1 MRLILIHQGVRY
13 DIEARF
19 EKPGSHV
26 SDLLDAI
33 ERRAGTIGHTSGLF
47 VDDLFRPGDTEIEEA
62 GLHEGAVVALTSST
76 PADRLDEDLPEE
88 GSLALT
94 VVTGPDAGQV
104 VPLSTNGEYRIGRGP
119 DCHIRLLDPT
129 LSRLHCALQVS
140 AVDTVTVVNLSATVG
155 TRIAGA
161 TITSPQPV
169 ALGTPIALGTTT
181 IVVDR
186 SSHEDRMPGFHRAR
200 RLGPAGTISFNR
212 PPRVAP
218 EPLDISLDPPME
230 PQDAGKPPF
239 NVVSMAA
246 PAAMGLVMVFAFHS
260 ALYAMFALLSPIMVA
275 GNWWESRHRSSKA
288 LRTSTR
294 NYARDLVGFEGT
306 LSESWHREVDHRRAA
321 TPNLAEVAR
330 RARLPSVHLWERRP
344 SHEDFLRLSI
354 GFSDVEWKPGFTGER
369 RRPLSSDAAEILAR
383 HRVLF
388 DVPVVADIDE
398 GGVVGIA
405 GPRDGALALARG
417 LACQAAALHGPADL
431 RMAFLVAADSAGGWE
446 WAKWLP
452 HTRDQ
457 AGGSERRL
465 VAAGERD
472 TAALLASLTA
482 ELPPDRT
489 AVSGPIVR
497 EGPTTFFVVDGP
509 ELLGGRAAPA
519 RRLLSGHFGPA
530 AGVVIAPTPDLLPA
544 ICSEIVEL
552 REAGEASVVRPR
564 HGRGAEH
571 VRPGGMTT
579 EDSERIAWHLAR
591 FDDPELH
598 IAGAGLPPAIRLGAL
613 LGVDRWDTDV
623 LGARWNG
630 ADATGS
636 SLRAAI
642 GAEEEGP
649 FILDF
654 GRHGPHG
661 LIGGTTGSGKSE
673 LPEDDRGGPGRQ
685 LPTRSAHLRPV
696 RLQRRFHIHR
706 AGVPSAHGRNRQRP
720 GHQPGPP
727 SAALLARRAGAPRAG
742 LRPGGRRGSDRP
754 LRTSEES
761 RPDGASGGASAPAG
775 RDH

>member
-26 SDLLDAI
+26 SDLVDAI

-169 ALGTPIALGTTT
+169 ALGTPITLGTTT

-369 RRPLSSDAAEILAR
+369 RRPLLPTPQRYWPGIASCSTCQSSPTSTRAVWLASPAPGMAPWR
-383 HRVLF
+383 WLAGWHAR
-388 DVPVVADIDE
+388 PRPCTARPTCAWRSSSRRTRPE
-398 GGVVGIA
+398 GG
-405 GPRDGALALARG
+405 
-417 LACQAAALHGPADL
+417 
-431 RMAFLVAADSAGGWE
+431 
-446 WAKWLP
+446 
-452 HTRDQ
+452 
-457 AGGSERRL
+457 
-465 VAAGERD
+465 
-472 TAALLASLTA
+472 
-482 ELPPDRT
+482 
-489 AVSGPIVR
+489 SGPSGCRTPGTRPAVR
-497 EGPTTFFVVDGP
+497 N
-509 ELLGGRAAPA
+509 
-519 RRLLSGHFGPA
+519 
-530 AGVVIAPTPDLLPA
+530 
-544 ICSEIVEL
+544 
-552 REAGEASVVRPR
+552 
-564 HGRGAEH
+564 
-571 VRPGGMTT
+571 
-579 EDSERIAWHLAR
+579 
-591 FDDPELH
+591 DD
-598 IAGAGLPPAIRLGAL
+598 
-613 LGVDRWDTDV
+613 W
-623 LGARWNG
+623 
-630 ADATGS
+630 S
-636 SLRAAI
+636 
-642 GAEEEGP
+642 
-649 FILDF
+649 
-654 GRHGPHG
+654 
-661 LIGGTTGSGKSE
+661 
-673 LPEDDRGGPGRQ
+673 
-685 LPTRSAHLRPV
+685 
-696 RLQRRFHIHR
+696 
-706 AGVPSAHGRNRQRP
+706 
-720 GHQPGPP
+720 
-727 SAALLARRAGAPRAG
+727 RRASETPPRCW
-742 LRPGGRRGSDRP
+742 RR
-754 LRTSEES
+754 
-761 RPDGASGGASAPAG
+761 
-775 RDH
+775 